1 MNIRI
6 VLISKLIRKRKRSK
20 LRAINKGYRQL
31 KNEGKLDFLM
41 QLKNT
46 LSRTKI
52 ESVSFNVL
60 SRQGDFDD
68 ELSIRQFFTRK
79 FLGLLF
85 NKSVLYSIGTNTPLK
100 HPLPKEWRDVLIVQ
114 GVSINNFSCAVLWHA
129 YGFIFWGYGA
139 LKGFNSIRLLL
150 KKQTPIGKYVYFD
163 GLNSDNIST
172 NSDSYN
178 IVNWYLQWK
187 GRASEVGVIC
197 HSASVTHDF
206 RLSKVAIVKTD
217 GLPRLKSFKLFKY
230 TVFIIYR
237 SFYDLLRLPFKPI
250 YGLLLED
257 FIKLKRIELADD
269 IDLAKDY
276 LFHNSSP
283 FYRPIWT
290 YLAEERGA
298 RLLFY
303 FYSTNVEMFKKKETY
318 PMQNPWHLISWP
330 HYLVWDNFQT
340 NFVKEFDLH
349 NSTIEEV
356 GPIWFSSNDINVD
369 APLNS
374 IAVFD
379 VSPTR
384 PTRYALLG
392 CDQEYYVADI
402 ANQFLSDVQFI
413 LYRNSINMTYKMK
426 RINKFIHKR
435 YTRKI
440 KQLSMKSNF
449 IMIDP
454 SVDALQIIKKS
465 KACISMPFTSTAIT
479 AKLEGKPSVYY
490 DPSGVIC
497 KDDRAAHGIPVLSNI
512 NELQEWVK
520 KFK

>member
-6 VLISKLIRKRKRSK
+6 ALISKLIRKKKISK

-41 QLKNT
+41 QLINT

-52 ESVSFNVL
+52 EGVSFNVL
-60 SRQGDFDD
+60 SRKGDFDD

-100 HPLPKEWRDVLIVQ
+100 HPLPKEWRDVLIAQ
-114 GVSINNFSCAVLWHA
+114 GVSVNNFSCAVLWHA
-129 YGFIFWGYGA
+129 YGFLFWGYGT

-150 KKQTPIGKYVYFD
+150 NEQPPIEKYVYFD

-172 NSDSYN
+172 NPDSYN

-187 GRASEVGVIC
+187 GRASEVDVIC
-197 HSASVTHDF
+197 HSSSVTHEF
-206 RLSKVAIVKTD
+206 KLGKVAIVKTD
-217 GLPRLKSFKLFKY
+217 GLPRLKSLKLFKY
-230 TVFIIYR
+230 SIFIIYR

-250 YGLLLED
+250 YGLLLEE

-269 IDLAKDY
+269 INLAKDY

-303 FYSTNVEMFKKKETY
+303 FYSTNTENFKTVDGY
-318 PMQNPWHLISWP
+318 PLQSPWHLISWP
-330 HYLVWDNFQT
+330 NYLVWDEYQMD
-340 NFVKEFDLH
+340 FVKRFAH
-349 NSTIEEV
+349 GNPTIEGV
-356 GPIWFSSNDINVD
+356 GSIWFSTNDVEISV
-369 APLNS
+369 PLNS

-379 VSPTR
+379 VTPNRAS
-384 PTRYALLG
+384 RYITLG
-392 CDQEYYVADI
+392 ACTEFYVSRVV
-402 ANQFLSDVQFI
+402 NQFLNDIQKVLTQNN
-413 LYRNSINMTYKMK
+413 YTMTHKMK
-426 RINKFIHKR
+426 RTDVNTHKR
-435 YTRKI
+435 YSYNI
-440 KQLSMKSNF
+440 KALREKSNYQ
-449 IMIDP
+449 MMSPD
-454 SVDALQIIKKS
+454 SDATKLIQ
-465 KACISMPFTSTAIT
+465 KARATISTPFTSTALI

-490 DPSGVIC
+490 DPSGMIQ
-497 KDDRAAHGIPVLSNI
+497 KDDRAAHGIPVLSSI
-512 NELQEWVK
+512 DELEAWVK
-520 KFK
+520 SL